1 MKGWLCNRFQRAAHE
16 QGNLKR
22 MAERRRDYLR
32 EGGTKRARRVGGRVR
47 LHLQAAVDGTGEVT
61 DLVNQSTLLC
71 SEQQQQEAQYFER
84 VSHQVGV
91 DHQLNRGS

>member
-1 MKGWLCNRFQRAAHE
+1 
-16 QGNLKR
+16 
-22 MAERRRDYLR
+22 
-32 EGGTKRARRVGGRVR
+32 
-47 LHLQAAVDGTGEVT
+47 
-61 DLVNQSTLLC
+61 VNQSTLLC